1 MSVFR
6 GRYYHTLDEKG
17 RITLPARLREVFA
30 EKQDNRMVITTW
42 DGYLM
47 IFPFD
52 EWQIIEAKISHQSIL
67 KKEIRAFQRF
77 FMSGAIDCS
86 LDSQGRIL
94 LPPHL
99 REYAKIDKDVVLAGM
114 MRVIELWNRERF
126 EEEIK
131 KTEEDPSSLNYMADL
146 GIL

>member
-1 MSVFR
+1 M
-6 GRYYHTLDEKG
+6 
-17 RITLPARLREVFA
+17 PARLREVFA
-30 EKQDNRMVITTW
+30 DKQDNRMVITTW

-47 IFPFD
+47 IFPYD

>member
-47 IFPFD
+47 IFPYD
-52 EWQIIEAKISHQSIL
+52 EWQIIEAKVSHQSIL

-86 LDSQGRIL
+86 VDGQGRIL

-114 MRVIELWNRERF
+114 MRVIELWNREKF

>member
-1 MSVFR
+1 
-6 GRYYHTLDEKG
+6 
-17 RITLPARLREVFA
+17 
-30 EKQDNRMVITTW
+30 MVITTW

-99 REYAKIDKDVVLAGM
+99 REYARIDKDVVLAGM

>member
-30 EKQDNRMVITTW
+30 DKQDNRMVITTW

-47 IFPFD
+47 IFPYD

>member
-1 MSVFR
+1 M
-6 GRYYHTLDEKG
+6 
-17 RITLPARLREVFA
+17 PARLREVFA

-47 IFPFD
+47 IFPYD

-67 KKEIRAFQRF
+67 KREIRAFQRF
-77 FMSGAIDCS
+77 FMSGAIDCT